1 MSSKSS
7 ACSPKQINEI
17 ARAISIEVRD
27 LLDEVGRLR
36 DQRRQLQYE
45 IAQIMSGKS
54 QHGAGGE
61 YVPDWRPYIQSP
73 PPPEEA
79 PPPAMPEIP
88 EAKPG
93 GWRVVDKRP
102 PRKARTT
109 PKKIE
114 PPPPAAPVF
123 EVPPPRQNTPAW
135 AQWRPNPL
143 LAPTPPVAPSAAP
156 TGPPPRSGLF
166 GASTPPPGGR

>member
-1 MSSKSS
+1 
-7 ACSPKQINEI
+7 
-17 ARAISIEVRD
+17 
-27 LLDEVGRLR
+27 
-36 DQRRQLQYE
+36 
-45 IAQIMSGKS
+45 MSGKS

-61 YVPDWRPYIQSP
+61 YAPDWRPYIQTP

-79 PPPAMPEIP
+79 PPPLAIPEIP

-143 LAPTPPVAPSAAP
+143 LAPTPPVVPSVAP